1 MWQEPTLLEHKAFVE
16 SLTCKFDVPF
26 FIQEDAT
33 ARMKKNKLSLSATRA
48 GENEH
53 PQKRLV

>member
-16 SLTCKFDVPF
+16 SLTCEFDVPF

-33 ARMKKNKLSLSATRA
+33 ARMKKQVVTVCNK
-48 GENEH
+48 GW
-53 PQKRLV
+53 